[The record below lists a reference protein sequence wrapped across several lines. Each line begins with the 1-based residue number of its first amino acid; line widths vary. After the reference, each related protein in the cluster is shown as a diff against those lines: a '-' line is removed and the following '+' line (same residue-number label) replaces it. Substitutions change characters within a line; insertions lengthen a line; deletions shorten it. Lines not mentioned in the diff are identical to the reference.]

1 MRTLAVLFALLCI
14 TLPAVAAL
22 QVEKDLTYHE
32 AGDIRLQGD
41 LYSMPASC
49 ARPGVVLIHGGG
61 WTKGNRGQ
69 MKSIAK
75 QLAREGFVAFS
86 VGYRLAPEHPFPA
99 ALHDVKN
106 AVRWLRANAD
116 RYGVR
121 QDQIVTFGY
130 SAGAHLALLAALT
143 GPEDGLE
150 GEEGGFPEISSSV
163 QAAVG
168 GGTPTDLTLFSDNR
182 STNAFLG
189 GPQSDRPQLYRRAS
203 PVQYVSPDD
212 PPVFLYHGRSDAVVG
227 FEHASVLAD
236 DLRQAGVPVEL
247 YPGRFGHFYRFLF
260 GGRDVA
266 AAAAFLKQRLDPV
279 CEAAPG

>member
-1 MRTLAVLFALLCI
+1 MRSIAVLIVLLGFAL
-14 TLPAVAAL
+14 PAAAAL
-22 QVEKDLTYHE
+22 QVDNDLTYHE
-32 AGDIRLQGD
+32 NGDTRLQGD
-41 LYSMPASC
+41 LYRMPSAC

-86 VGYRLAPEHPFPA
+86 VSYRLAPEHQFPA

-106 AVRWLRANAD
+106 AVRWLRANAQ

-121 QDQIVTFGY
+121 DDQIVTFGY

-143 GPEDGLE
+143 GPDDGLDGE
-150 GEEGGFPEISSSV
+150 GAFPGVSSTV

-168 GGTPTDLTLFSDNR
+168 GGSPTDLTLFSDNR

-189 GPQSDRPQLYRRAS
+189 GPKAEHPQRYRKAS
-203 PVQYVSPDD
+203 PVQYVSPED

-227 FEHASVLAD
+227 FEHAELLAG
-236 DLRQAGVPVEL
+236 DLRRAGVPVAL
-247 YPGRFGHFYRFLF
+247 HVGRFGHFYRFLF
-260 GGRDVA
+260 GGSDVRA
-266 AAAAFLKQRLDPV
+266 ASTFLKTHL
-279 CEAAPG
+279 APGCVNDPG